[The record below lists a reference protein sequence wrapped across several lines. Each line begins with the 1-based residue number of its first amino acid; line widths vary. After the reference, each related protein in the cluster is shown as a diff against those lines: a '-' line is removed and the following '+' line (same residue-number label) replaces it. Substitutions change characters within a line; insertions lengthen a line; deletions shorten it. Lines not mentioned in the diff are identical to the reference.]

1 MALLNSSQPSSVYVD
16 PRAAVLYGPGN
27 NTITPAQIKDYIS
40 TPGRSDKDVLGA
52 ALANNVST
60 AQIADAMKGNDAY
73 APDKISGYLSSQ
85 GISLDKKPTVPEYEP
100 IQYSPITNVNAVQ
113 DPIKGTVAGQLNN
126 ILDPNSPIMQRAA
139 TIGNSMSNRRGLL
152 NSSIGVSAAMAPMI
166 DAGLQIA
173 TPDAASNNQ
182 FNLFNTQNQNDTNK
196 FNASNSLSA
205 GVANAGNVKDISM
218 NSLNQQ
224 TNMAIANLDTNTKL
238 KIANIDAL
246 SKDSNIAASLNQQLM
261 NSIVE
266 INKQDKPVDVRQ
278 AEIEQLVNLTTQ
290 SIGLLQSFDSK
301 VPALRFDDIMGS
313 SVKPGGTGNA
323 ATGGNTGAAGSGGS
337 SVVPMS
343 KMNPLNYDIEP
354 AVLGNVSAYE
364 KATGNSIDKT
374 KIAPERL
381 VNDIMKAINPSSGL
395 SYIGSDGQTHMANA
409 NAYDLNAL
417 MKQTGAKNYGELFS
431 TLFAPVYVPGTGR
444 ADQVMFYVY
453 R

>member
-100 IQYSPITNVNAVQ
+100 IQYSPITNVNATQ

-126 ILDPNSPIMQRAA
+126 ILDPNSPLMQRAA
-139 TIGNSMSNRRGLL
+139 TMGNQMSNRRGLL
-152 NSSIGVSAAMAPMI
+152 NSSIGISAAMAPMI

-173 TPDAASNNQ
+173 TPDAASNNN
-182 FNLFNTQNQNDTNK
+182 FNLFNVQNQNDTNK

-218 NSLNQQ
+218 NALNQQ

-278 AEIEQLVNLTTQ
+278 AEIKQLVNLTTH
-290 SIGLLQSFDSK
+290 SIGLLQAFNSK